1 MTRETLEKAVELDK
15 DIIAFEDLIKRLGM
29 HQMRQ
34 VHFDVKN
41 TDFESVGTC
50 GTAVAII
57 HIAAIK
63 ALEECLIALKE
74 DLEAL

>member
-15 DIIAFEDLIKRLGM
+15 DIIDFEDFIKRLGM
-29 HQMRQ
+29 HQMKY
-34 VHFDVKN
+34 VHFDFKN
-41 TDFESVGTC
+41 TDFESVSTC

-63 ALEECLIALKE
+63 ALEERLIALKE
-74 DLEAL
+74 ELEAL